1 MRQRE
6 LSIWLKLIIIFCS
19 CIGVLFC
26 MYIGPKMGKAVLL
39 ESEQLKEL
47 YNPFVSFIWITG
59 VPYFIAL
66 FLGWKICLDIAVDE
80 AFTSQN
86 AKRLKAISI
95 LSMMEGILYIG
106 ALLYIFIVG
115 DYHTSILVI
124 LLLILFFSVVIS
136 IFTSLL
142 SHLVRKASDIKEDN
156 DLTI

>member
-1 MRQRE
+1 MKQRE
-6 LSIWLKLIIIFCS
+6 LSIWLKLIIIFCG
-19 CIGVLFC
+19 CMGMLFC
-26 MYIGPKMGKAVLL
+26 IYIGPATGKAVLL
-39 ESEQLKEL
+39 ESEQLKGL
-47 YNPFVSFIWITG
+47 YNPFISFIWSTG

-66 FLGWKICLDIAVDE
+66 FLGWKICSDIAVDE

-86 AKRLKAISI
+86 AKRLKTISI

-115 DYHTSILVI
+115 NYHTSILVI
-124 LLLILFFSVVIS
+124 VLLILFFSVVIS